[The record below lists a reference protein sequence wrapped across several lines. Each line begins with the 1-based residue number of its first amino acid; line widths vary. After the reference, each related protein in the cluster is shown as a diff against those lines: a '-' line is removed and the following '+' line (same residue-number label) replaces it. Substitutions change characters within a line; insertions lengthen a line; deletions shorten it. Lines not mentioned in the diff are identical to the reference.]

1 MQAFQP
7 QNIAG
12 QKHGLFVARVLLTVA
27 GCLWVIFR
35 SGSRSGKV
43 LSLASSLETPL
54 GSLGLFQTTRKIYCL
69 SQLKPDKIFEG
80 GEEKIYIFFKVG
92 LWSKVGLIGSS
103 FKSPFFF
110 FLKAFSPKLKWNY
123 VPKGKEKHAEV
134 IVEAFTKTFQRPTAL
149 NLEHRNLDFHLNSC
163 IWVGVSASWFH
174 SALFFED

>member
-12 QKHGLFVARVLLTVA
+12 QKRGLFVARVLLTVA

-35 SGSRSGKV
+35 SGSRSRKV

-80 GEEKIYIFFKVG
+80 GEEKIYIFFNVG

-103 FKSPFFF
+103 FKSLFFF
-110 FLKAFSPKLKWNY
+110 FSFFKAFSPKLK
-123 VPKGKEKHAEV
+123 
-134 IVEAFTKTFQRPTAL
+134 
-149 NLEHRNLDFHLNSC
+149 
-163 IWVGVSASWFH
+163 
-174 SALFFED
+174 